1 SGELAFDDPQVVQTF
16 ETFAEVMACAN
27 DDATGLTWQQATD
40 RVVNGEAAF
49 NIMGDW
55 AAGYMTTTL
64 GLAPNEGFNWA
75 ASPGTDRVLMLLADS
90 FGLPV
95 GAPHEQTARDWLVLV
110 GSNEAQD
117 VFNPLKGSISPRTDT
132 DASLYNEYSQS
143 ALEDYAGDT
152 LVGSLQ
158 HGVV

>member
-1 SGELAFDDPQVVQTF
+1 
-16 ETFAEVMACAN
+16 
-27 DDATGLTWQQATD
+27 
-40 RVVNGEAAF
+40 
-49 NIMGDW
+49 
-55 AAGYMTTTL
+55 
-64 GLAPNEGFNWA
+64 
-75 ASPGTDRVLMLLADS
+75 S

-132 DASLYNEYSQS
+132 DASLYDEYSQS

-158 HGVV
+158 HGVVAPEGFVSEFPNVLQNFLGGGSAEAAAAAAQQLATQNGIGQ